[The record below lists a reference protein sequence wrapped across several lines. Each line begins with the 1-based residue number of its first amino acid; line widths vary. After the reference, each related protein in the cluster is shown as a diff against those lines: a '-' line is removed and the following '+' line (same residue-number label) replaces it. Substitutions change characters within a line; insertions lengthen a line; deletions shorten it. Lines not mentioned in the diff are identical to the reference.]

1 MQASQPFQPWLLDQL
16 HHAPQLTLDY
26 LNAALDE
33 NDSATFVLALKNVT
47 EAHGGINVVAA
58 RSGLEARQ
66 LTTLFADEVAPD
78 ALTLAKI
85 LRGLELR
92 LAVTEPDNRETTTC
106 K

>member
-1 MQASQPFQPWLLDQL
+1 MPTSQPFQPWLLDQL
-16 HHAPQLTLDY
+16 HNAPQLTLDY

-33 NDSATFVLALKNVT
+33 NDPATFVLALKNVT
-47 EAHGGINVVAA
+47 EAHGGIDVVAA

-66 LTTLFADEVAPD
+66 LTALFADTAAPD

-92 LAVTEPDNRETTTC
+92 LAVTEPF
-106 K
+106 